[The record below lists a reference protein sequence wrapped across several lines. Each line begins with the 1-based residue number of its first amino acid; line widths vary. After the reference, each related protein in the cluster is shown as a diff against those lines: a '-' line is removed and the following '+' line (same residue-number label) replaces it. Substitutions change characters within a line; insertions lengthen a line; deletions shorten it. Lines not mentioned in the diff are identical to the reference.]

1 MDPPHFYSYY
11 FYLNA
16 TSFPNIE
23 KLFFTCRAMPQ
34 LWDYVMEVIVNI
46 GKTNTMTIKWG
57 KTKPKTDKDKNV
69 VNKRITV
76 RYSSRLQRHPVTIF

>member
-1 MDPPHFYSYY
+1 MSG
-11 FYLNA
+11 NA
-16 TSFPNIE
+16 TI
-23 KLFFTCRAMPQ
+23 
-34 LWDYVMEVIVNI
+34 WDHVMEVIENI

-57 KTKPKTDKDKNV
+57 KTKSKTDKDKNV

>member
-1 MDPPHFYSYY
+1 
-11 FYLNA
+11 
-16 TSFPNIE
+16 
-23 KLFFTCRAMPQ
+23 MPQ

-57 KTKPKTDKDKNV
+57 KTKSKTDKDKNV
-69 VNKRITV
+69 VNKRMTV